1 RRLPARPVARGDR
14 QHCGALLAA
23 MRVLA
28 HIHTFNDADIIER
41 TLAMV
46 RRQTR
51 PVEGILIVDNA
62 STDAILDQPSVEGT
76 AIIRNEQHLG
86 TSGAVVSGMRY
97 ALEQD
102 YDWIWVFDADSMPEP
117 DALEKLLEL
126 YASWPADRQ
135 RETAFI

>member
-1 RRLPARPVARGDR
+1 
-14 QHCGALLAA
+14 

-51 PVEGILIVDNA
+51 PVDGILIVDNA

-76 AIIRNEQHLG
+76 AIIRHEQNLG
-86 TSGAVVSGMRY
+86 TSGAVGVWLWLPCAAG
-97 ALEQD
+97 
-102 YDWIWVFDADSMPEP
+102 VF
-117 DALEKLLEL
+117 LIVLGEL
-126 YASWPADRQ
+126 PSAASWSARSWRWLVVIAVSRWRPRAGRTVA
-135 RETAFI
+135 RSTCR